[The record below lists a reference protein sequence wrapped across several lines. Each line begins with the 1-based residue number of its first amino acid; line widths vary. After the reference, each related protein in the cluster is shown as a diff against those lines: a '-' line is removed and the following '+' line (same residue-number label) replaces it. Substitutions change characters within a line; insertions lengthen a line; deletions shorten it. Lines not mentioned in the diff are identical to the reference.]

1 MLNLEICLF
10 DYCSI
15 MLKSDIISG
24 TQQWNVSLV
33 RPPHSHN
40 CTTHWHN
47 GAGLRN
53 NRRRKMYTFWFL
65 TKPKYE
71 HQTHCFQSMR
81 IGLDLDGELNHI
93 HKLFQLEIRTL
104 DTSLASWYLAVPT
117 YTSYEL
123 LTTLSF
129 IVKSAVGGATMWYKC
144 QPQSKISPSHF
155 FFTFGD

>member
-1 MLNLEICLF
+1 
-10 DYCSI
+10 
-15 MLKSDIISG
+15 
-24 TQQWNVSLV
+24 
-33 RPPHSHN
+33 
-40 CTTHWHN
+40 
-47 GAGLRN
+47 
-53 NRRRKMYTFWFL
+53 
-65 TKPKYE
+65 
-71 HQTHCFQSMR
+71 MR

-155 FFTFGD
+155 LAPTGAQEMLMCVRSFVRSFVRSSVRPSKLV